1 MKPVGAPPG
10 VRGRSARSDGRERG
24 RRRLEVLQD
33 DIRRQDPTE
42 IAQDVL
48 PGDPLRDDRA
58 EGRQASL
65 ACSTRFFDGG
75 CPRLCGDQP
84 GLDVVQARPPIVDHA
99 TLMDEEA
106 GEKDCEHA
114 CRDPRPAQ
122 NPPSRGSASERG
134 ESIPGPFLLGQQ
146 VDRTHQASTPS
157 PIATASEARSPLEA
171 RSSAARTWPS
181 GSSRR
186 TRTRVSR
193 SSSSGRPGS

>member
-10 VRGRSARSDGRERG
+10 VAARRSARSDGRERG

-84 GLDVVQARPPIVDHA
+84 GLDVVQARPPIVDDA

-106 GEKDCEHA
+106 GDERLRA
-114 CRDPRPAQ
+114 RLPRFPTRSEPAE
-122 NPPSRGSASERG
+122 PRLR
-134 ESIPGPFLLGQQ
+134 
-146 VDRTHQASTPS
+146 V
-157 PIATASEARSPLEA
+157 
-171 RSSAARTWPS
+171 RTWRVD
-181 GSSRR
+181 SRA
-186 TRTRVSR
+186 VPPPAA
-193 SSSSGRPGS
+193 G